1 MAEPRVAA
9 ALLPERRHHLAG
21 VVGVVGVAVVVGVVV
36 VGVVGRSAAS
46 VDVREH
52 CGKGPRL

>member
-9 ALLPERRHHLAG
+9 ALLPERRHHQAG
-21 VVGVVGVAVVVGVVV
+21 VVGVVVA
-36 VGVVGRSAAS
+36 GVVGRSAAS
-46 VDVREH
+46 ADVREH